1 VLVKTVAVALNPVDT
16 KMLAGFAVPGAILG
30 YDFAGTVIAIGSNV
44 SQGYKDIH
52 VGDRV
57 LGTGNS
63 MDHDRPAAG
72 AFAQYVS
79 LPAILTLRIPD
90 SMSFTD
96 TACISTAL
104 VCAGLGLF
112 WSMKVPGSLS
122 SPCAAPPAKR
132 PYVLISGGSTP
143 TGTMALQL
151 LKLSNIPAIAT
162 CSPKHNALVLSYG
175 AEKVFDYRAPTC
187 AQEIRAYTHNALA
200 YALDCIT
207 VASTMKLCYEAIG
220 RAGGRYTAL
229 DPFPEALHTRR
240 VIKPN
245 WILGSVSKGLGSA
258 WPAPY
263 GREPEP
269 KALAFAEELLNQSQ
283 KHLDLGEIRNHP
295 ARVQPGGFVG
305 VLDGIESIRR
315 NEVSGFKL
323 VYLVDDVE

>member
-1 VLVKTVAVALNPVDT
+1 MLVKTVALALNPVDT

-30 YDFAGTVIAIGSNV
+30 YDFSGIVIAIGSEI
-44 SQGYKDIH
+44 SKSYKNIQ

-63 MDHDRPAAG
+63 MDPDRPAAG

-90 SMSFTD
+90 NMSFAD
-96 TACISTAL
+96 AACISTAL

-112 WSMKVPGSLS
+112 WSMNIPGSLS
-122 SPCAAPPAKR
+122 SPCPATSEKRR
-132 PYVLISGGSTP
+132 PYVLINGGSTP

-162 CSPKHNALVLSYG
+162 CSPKHNELVLSYG
-175 AEKVFDYRAPTC
+175 AEKVFDYRSSTC
-187 AQEIRAYTHNALA
+187 AQEIRTYTNNSLA

-207 VASTMKLCYEAIG
+207 VVATMNLCYEAIG

-229 DPFPEALHTRR
+229 DPFPEAQHTRR
-240 VIKPN
+240 VIKPD
-245 WILGSVSKGLGSA
+245 WILGSAAKGKGSK

-263 GREPEP
+263 ERDPEP
-269 KALAFAEELLNQSQ
+269 KVSAFAEDLFNQAQ
-283 KHLDLGEIRNHP
+283 KHVDSGEIRNHP
-295 ARVQPGGFVG
+295 ARVRPGGLTG
-305 VLDGIESIRR
+305 LLDGIESIRR

-323 VYLVDDVE
+323 VYLVDDV